1 MQIPR
6 QLDGFVNTQSP
17 LLVNMAL
24 GAPGSGVYFH
34 RHDAAF
40 NAVFYGSKR
49 WMFYPDLPTEKDGT
63 GADRAHYSR
72 ASWLNPSA
80 DSSKSFAERSVER
93 LRRDFSIDVCTQ
105 HAGDLVFV
113 PGELTGRL
121 RTFFLAGLGCV
132 S

>member
-1 MQIPR
+1 
-6 QLDGFVNTQSP
+6 
-17 LLVNMAL
+17 
-24 GAPGSGVYFH
+24 
-34 RHDAAF
+34 
-40 NAVFYGSKR
+40 
-49 WMFYPDLPTEKDGT
+49 MFYPDLPTEKDGT

-113 PGELTGRL
+113 PGELTARL
-121 RTFFLAGLGCV
+121 LTVFLAGLGCV